1 MLNNSSVTDYLNLW
15 NTEVEHISELV
26 DESNYHYHSQLL
38 KLKEDNN
45 LFQEFIE
52 LFQNRFSEF
61 RRTNSN
67 NYPKILTD
75 SISLLP
81 KILEV
86 IHTQES
92 EYFISKNISYLDVNR
107 PKKMLEIYVE
117 LSQASFLDS
126 ARIIGSIISAQTSKE
141 IDFEFLNK
149 GVEFL
154 GSKKRGIPGF
164 KPFADLI
171 NKEIRNAKDHNG
183 VEFLHDQ
190 YHFEYGTNEKHSFNV
205 NYLILEQNIANLFT
219 ALKAF
224 LTCVIEQLID
234 LDISFEELVE
244 KYQFIDARWSKIYL
258 SSHENT
264 CTRFE
269 VTKIMGDPVQL
280 LLNFQGIDADVE
292 QRLWFMTVSMVRALE
307 TSQNFNLTRVFISY
321 ECPHSITGST
331 FIQTASIEKYIIKEI
346 SFEDLKILV
355 SKNALLFPLNK
366 DTIVS
371 GKMSYNDIITKKY
384 RVREITDISVENLK
398 RFKAITY
405 IPEPENKK
413 QLQLFILE
421 IINKLR
427 KLQNVSDGKEIVK
440 HGEMNADVVYL
451 DVYYTDGGNRS
462 LMSNNDNFITSVQYD
477 KNSHFAINNSNP
489 LLDHLISEQKSTLIE
504 YRWNPSSKLI

>member
-1 MLNNSSVTDYLNLW
+1 M
-15 NTEVEHISELV
+15 
-26 DESNYHYHSQLL
+26 SN
-38 KLKEDNN
+38 
-45 LFQEFIE
+45 
-52 LFQNRFSEF
+52 
-61 RRTNSN
+61 
-67 NYPKILTD
+67 
-75 SISLLP
+75 
-81 KILEV
+81 
-86 IHTQES
+86 
-92 EYFISKNISYLDVNR
+92 
-107 PKKMLEIYVE
+107 
-117 LSQASFLDS
+117 
-126 ARIIGSIISAQTSKE
+126 
-141 IDFEFLNK
+141 
-149 GVEFL
+149 
-154 GSKKRGIPGF
+154 
-164 KPFADLI
+164 
-171 NKEIRNAKDHNG
+171 
-183 VEFLHDQ
+183 
-190 YHFEYGTNEKHSFNV
+190 
-205 NYLILEQNIANLFT
+205 
-219 ALKAF
+219 
-224 LTCVIEQLID
+224 
-234 LDISFEELVE
+234 
-244 KYQFIDARWSKIYL
+244 
-258 SSHENT
+258 
-264 CTRFE
+264 
-269 VTKIMGDPVQL
+269 
-280 LLNFQGIDADVE
+280 
-292 QRLWFMTVSMVRALE
+292 
-307 TSQNFNLTRVFISY
+307 

-331 FIQTASIEKYIIKEI
+331 FIQTASIEKYINKEI